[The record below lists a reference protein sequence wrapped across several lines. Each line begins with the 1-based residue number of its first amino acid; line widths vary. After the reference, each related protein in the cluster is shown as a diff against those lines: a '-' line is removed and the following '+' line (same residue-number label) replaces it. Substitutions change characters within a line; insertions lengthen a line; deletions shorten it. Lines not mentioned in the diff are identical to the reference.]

1 MAATAR
7 CSSLAICALCVAQQ
21 RDSSVDDATAA
32 MVTATAARKAL
43 MSATPTKPTVTCHF
57 FSATGLL
64 AAVDVD
70 NLVLV
75 DKLEDVWR
83 VHEDAD
89 GADGGDQEEDPQL
102 GAVHHHRHK
111 FPVFS
116 YL

>member
-1 MAATAR
+1 
-7 CSSLAICALCVAQQ
+7 
-21 RDSSVDDATAA
+21 
-32 MVTATAARKAL
+32 
-43 MSATPTKPTVTCHF
+43 
-57 FSATGLL
+57 
-64 AAVDVD
+64 
-70 NLVLV
+70 
-75 DKLEDVWR
+75 VWR